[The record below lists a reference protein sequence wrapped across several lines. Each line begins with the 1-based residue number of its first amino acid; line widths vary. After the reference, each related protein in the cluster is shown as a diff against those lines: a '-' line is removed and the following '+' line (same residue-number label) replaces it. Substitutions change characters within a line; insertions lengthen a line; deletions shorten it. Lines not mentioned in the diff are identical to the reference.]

1 MEPTDRADTTER
13 GSNEKDLPSFET
25 LQTAAIAMRKLP
37 QLKAQPGQMPIHE
50 RGKWSLRSIDRR
62 AEHVQTQI
70 RMNGQKAKALVDTE
84 SVRRQQV

>member
-50 RGKWSLRSIDRR
+50 RGK
-62 AEHVQTQI
+62 
-70 RMNGQKAKALVDTE
+70 
-84 SVRRQQV
+84 